1 MAEFKQSKDLKKTDG
16 TKRGRITGITKLED
30 ADDVGGKNCDKC
42 TLILTEGDSAKA
54 LAMAGISVIMENV
67 DTKNLK
73 RVLGLQHGKDY
84 DNVKSLRHEFITP
97 IVKVTNEKTKKVIA
111 FYSMPE
117 YESWKESLQGAKG
130 WKIKYYKG
138 LGTST
143 GKDTKEYFKDLG
155 RHKKDLIWVDEQDGD
170 AIELAFSKKKIEARK
185 NWLQQFEPGIF
196 LDQTHTIVG
205 MAQDFVGSNNINLL
219 EPREQFS
226 TSHQGIKTMRVL
238 DGKNIEPTWYM
249 PVIPTVLVNGSEGI
263 GTGWSSYVPNYNP
276 RDLVAN
282 VRRLLNGKPM
292 EPMDPWY
299 KGFREEINE
308 TTLRLTELPIRKW
321 NQDYKEFLEPIM
333 MGNKKIKDP
342 FIKDYREHNDHKTVH
357 FKVMLSEENFMMAK
371 QERPEQILEE
381 FFHARLAFY
390 QKRKDTIFQNLK
402 LELLKLDNKVRFIL
416 AVVGGEITVSNRK
429 KRVVF

>member
-54 LAMAGISVIMENV
+54 LAMAGISVV
-67 DTKNLK
+67 
-73 RVLGLQHGKDY
+73 
-84 DNVKSLRHEFITP
+84 EFITP

-196 LDQTHTIVG
+196 LDQT
-205 MAQDFVGSNNINLL
+205 Q
-219 EPREQFS
+219 
-226 TSHQGIKTMRVL
+226 
-238 DGKNIEPTWYM
+238 
-249 PVIPTVLVNGSEGI
+249 
-263 GTGWSSYVPNYNP
+263 
-276 RDLVAN
+276 
-282 VRRLLNGKPM
+282 
-292 EPMDPWY
+292 
-299 KGFREEINE
+299 
-308 TTLRLTELPIRKW
+308 
-321 NQDYKEFLEPIM
+321 
-333 MGNKKIKDP
+333 
-342 FIKDYREHNDHKTVH
+342 
-357 FKVMLSEENFMMAK
+357 
-371 QERPEQILEE
+371 
-381 FFHARLAFY
+381 
-390 QKRKDTIFQNLK
+390 
-402 LELLKLDNKVRFIL
+402 
-416 AVVGGEITVSNRK
+416 
-429 KRVVF
+429 